1 LGGEGELRAVS
12 GETREDGV
20 AGGVGQA
27 AGGATVRGNGVK
39 LAGVGEDNGFTV
51 DGGESQEAGGRWIG
65 ESLCAEAKDGEE
77 GSGKK
82 PEWGSHFPT

>member
-1 LGGEGELRAVS
+1 
-12 GETREDGV
+12 
-20 AGGVGQA
+20 
-27 AGGATVRGNGVK
+27 

-65 ESLCAEAKDGEE
+65 GSLCAEAKDGEE

>member
-1 LGGEGELRAVS
+1 MGGEGELRTIG
-12 GETREDGV
+12 GEAREDRV
-20 AGGVGQA
+20 AGAVGEA
-27 AGGATVRGNGVK
+27 AGRAAIGGNGVK

-65 ESLCAEAKDGEE
+65 ESRRAEAKDGEE